1 MKFLPVTKHHNKS
14 LLQTYQPIWSTRA
27 TDPKITSK

>member
-1 MKFLPVTKHHNKS
+1 MFASHQSSHQESSVTF
-14 LLQTYQPIWSTRA
+14 QPIWSTRA